1 MMMLGTIVLSNYMNK
16 FPSNSTERKEET
28 EKKKIKTVHVIG
40 DRVLPTALLPQ
51 HMATCEL
58 LFNQFLTNS
67 GFHLN
72 KIFPIFLIFLSHF
85 HLSLRPIPSLS
96 PSDKEKKEKEK
107 TFPYFLSLQSPILQ
121 FPRRSRVSPQAAF
134 ESPNS
139 IPSSAYRG
147 FSVEF
152 PLIR

>member
-16 FPSNSTERKEET
+16 FPSNSTE
-28 EKKKIKTVHVIG
+28 KKKKKKTVHVIG

-72 KIFPIFLIFLSHF
+72 KIFPIFLIFLSLTFIYHF
-85 HLSLRPIPSLS
+85 VQSHLSLSL
-96 PSDKEKKEKEK
+96 
-107 TFPYFLSLQSPILQ
+107 
-121 FPRRSRVSPQAAF
+121 
-134 ESPNS
+134 
-139 IPSSAYRG
+139 
-147 FSVEF
+147 
-152 PLIR
+152 

>member
-51 HMATCEL
+51 HLATCEL

-72 KIFPIFLIFLSHF
+72 KIFPIFLSLSF
-85 HLSLRPIPSLS
+85 ITSSNPISLSL
-96 PSDKEKKEKEK
+96 
-107 TFPYFLSLQSPILQ
+107 
-121 FPRRSRVSPQAAF
+121 
-134 ESPNS
+134 
-139 IPSSAYRG
+139 
-147 FSVEF
+147 
-152 PLIR
+152 